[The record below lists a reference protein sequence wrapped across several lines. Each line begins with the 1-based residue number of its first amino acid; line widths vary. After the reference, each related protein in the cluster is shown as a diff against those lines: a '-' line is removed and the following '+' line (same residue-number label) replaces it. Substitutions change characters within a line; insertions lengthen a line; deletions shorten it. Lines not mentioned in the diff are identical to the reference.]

1 MATINAINTLW
12 RRMCVF
18 VCVCGH
24 RGITRNLPFLLTRL
38 CVSAWKVGQRM
49 TTSIFHCRYFG
60 DGAGTDATLGH
71 RNTHTHTR
79 RGTLQRPVKT
89 QIKSANVETWV
100 DLFQLQLKSLCV
112 FVWPFEIATPC
123 NSAKHK
129 IRPCFIDFFV
139 ILSYITS

>member
-18 VCVCGH
+18 VCVCVWPSRDH
-24 RGITRNLPFLLTRL
+24 SKSTFLADKAL
-38 CVSAWKVGQRM
+38 CVCVKSRPENDNLHFSLSLLWRRSRNRCH
-49 TTSIFHCRYFG
+49 T
-60 DGAGTDATLGH
+60 GTQK
-71 RNTHTHTR
+71 HTHTR